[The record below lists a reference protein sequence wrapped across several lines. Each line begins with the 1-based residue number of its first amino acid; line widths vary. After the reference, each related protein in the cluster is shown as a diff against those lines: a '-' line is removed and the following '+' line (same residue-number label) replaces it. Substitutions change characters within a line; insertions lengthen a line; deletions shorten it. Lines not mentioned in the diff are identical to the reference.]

1 MTKKRS
7 TFPVLIL
14 IFTLISACFGAAT
27 MGPAVTTG
35 TFTPSAALGAQ
46 ETFEGLRQAMRACP
60 GTFIMERGNLL
71 LMAWPRGTA
80 YAFAIIGKDGSAGAD
95 LTGLRVST
103 LSISAMVK
111 SLEEGGWRYILP
123 AAVPSTIAKA
133 LGMLSVEMAL
143 TSMRAMPSIFLIPL
157 WIMEPTPVEVQ

>member
-7 TFPVLIL
+7 TFPIVILIL
-14 IFTLISACFGAAT
+14 TLISACFGAAT

-35 TFTPSAALGAQ
+35 TFTPSAAIGAQ
-46 ETFEGLRQAMRACP
+46 ETFDGLRQAMRSCP

-71 LMAWPRGTA
+71 LMAWPRGSS
-80 YAFAIIGKDGSAGAD
+80 YAFAILGKDGNTGAD

-103 LSISAMVK
+103 LSISSMVK
-111 SLEEGGWRYILP
+111 SLEDGGWRYILP
-123 AAVPSTIAKA
+123 AAVPQAISRA
-133 LGMLSVEMAL
+133 LGMLTVEMAL
-143 TSMRAMPSIFLIPL
+143 TSMRAMPSIFIIPL

>member
-1 MTKKRS
+1 MTKRRS
-7 TFPVLIL
+7 TFPILIL

-46 ETFEGLRQAMRACP
+46 ETFQGLRAAMSCSP

-71 LMAWPRGTA
+71 LMAWPRGA
-80 YAFAIIGKDGSAGAD
+80 GYAFAILGKDGATGKD

-103 LSISAMVK
+103 LSIAAMLK
-111 SLEEGGWRYILP
+111 SLEQGGWQSILP

-133 LGMLSVEMAL
+133 LGMLTVEMAL
-143 TSMRAMPSIFLIPL
+143 TSMRSLPTIFLVPL
-157 WIMEPTPVEVQ
+157 WIFDPTAEVLQ